1 MTFQDRILGVFQL
14 DAATFENIEHD
25 PDAMQQAVIVVAAA
39 AILSG
44 IGSSF
49 GGAELGAIFVS
60 IISAFFGWVVWSVVT
75 YAIGTNVF
83 NGTADIGE
91 MLRVIGF
98 AFAPQCLAIIPCLG
112 GFIGFFWTL
121 AAGFIAIRQ
130 GLDLDN
136 TKTALTIGAGA
147 LAYFALMIVV
157 GIVMGT
163 AAGIGSLLG
172 M

>member
-49 GGAELGAIFVS
+49 GGAELSAIFVS
-60 IISAFFGWVVWSVVT
+60 VISAFFGWVVWSVVT

-98 AFAPQCLAIIPCLG
+98 AFAPQFLAIIPCLG
-112 GFIGFFWTL
+112 GLIGFFWTL

-163 AAGIGSLLG
+163 AVGIGGLLG

>member
-1 MTFQDRILGVFQL
+1 
-14 DAATFENIEHD
+14 
-25 PDAMQQAVIVVAAA
+25 
-39 AILSG
+39 
-44 IGSSF
+44 
-49 GGAELGAIFVS
+49 
-60 IISAFFGWVVWSVVT
+60 
-75 YAIGTNVF
+75 
-83 NGTADIGE
+83 
-91 MLRVIGF
+91 VIGF
-98 AFAPQCLAIIPCLG
+98 AFAPQFLAIIPCLG
-112 GFIGFFWTL
+112 CFIGFFWTL